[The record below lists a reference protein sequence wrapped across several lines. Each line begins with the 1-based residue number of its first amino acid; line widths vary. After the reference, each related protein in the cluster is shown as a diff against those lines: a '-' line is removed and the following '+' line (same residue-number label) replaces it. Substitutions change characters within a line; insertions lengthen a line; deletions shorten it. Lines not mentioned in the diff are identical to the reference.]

1 MAVRLRRQFLK
12 LLDEDKEFRYTVA
25 GYLGL
30 GEILK
35 RLDSIEENIRK
46 IWEEIRGLREG
57 QEKLWEAQNR
67 LWEEVK
73 ALREGQEK
81 LWDGQNKLWEE
92 VKQLREGQNKL
103 WEEVKALREGQEKLW
118 DGQNKLWEEVKQ
130 LREGQ
135 NKLWEEVKALREG
148 QEKLWDGQNKLW
160 EEVKQLREGQNKLWE
175 EVKALRE
182 GQEKLWDGQN
192 KLWEGQN
199 RLWEEVKALRE
210 GQEKLWASH
219 RRLENYMRSAF
230 GELRT
235 ALGVTYEMHAA
246 AYLTMMLYEMG
257 YEKAEVVSKS
267 FVEDGEI
274 VEVDLFNE
282 EPLVV
287 GEVTLAVKDVGDAE
301 REVEKVMRRVGLVER
316 VFGRRVFMAVL
327 SVANLYPEAADT
339 LKSLAARN
347 GIRLILGREIK
358 EALQL

>member
-1 MAVRLRRQFLK
+1 VVYSSAGMAVRLRRQFLK

-57 QEKLWEAQNR
+57 QERLWEGQNR

-118 DGQNKLWEEVKQ
+118 EEVKL
-130 LREGQ
+130 LRE
-135 NKLWEEVKALREG
+135 
-148 QEKLWDGQNKLW
+148 
-160 EEVKQLREGQNKLWE
+160 
-175 EVKALRE
+175 
-182 GQEKLWDGQN
+182 GQN

>member
-1 MAVRLRRQFLK
+1 VVYSSAGMAVRLRRQFLK

-57 QEKLWEAQNR
+57 QEKLWEGQNR

-130 LREGQ
+130 LRE
-135 NKLWEEVKALREG
+135 
-148 QEKLWDGQNKLW
+148 
-160 EEVKQLREGQNKLWE
+160 
-175 EVKALRE
+175 
-182 GQEKLWDGQN
+182 GQN

-358 EALQL
+358 EELQL

>member
-1 MAVRLRRQFLK
+1 VVYSSVGMAVRLRRQFLK

-81 LWDGQNKLWEE
+81 LWDGQNKLWE
-92 VKQLREGQNKL
+92 
-103 WEEVKALREGQEKLW
+103 
-118 DGQNKLWEEVKQ
+118 
-130 LREGQ
+130 
-135 NKLWEEVKALREG
+135 
-148 QEKLWDGQNKLW
+148 
-160 EEVKQLREGQNKLWE
+160 
-175 EVKALRE
+175 
-182 GQEKLWDGQN
+182 
-192 KLWEGQN
+192 GQN

-246 AYLTMMLYEMG
+246 AYLTMMLYKMG

-301 REVEKVMRRVGLVER
+301 REVEKVMRRVGLMER
-316 VFGRRVFMAVL
+316 VFGRRVFVAVL

-347 GIRLILGREIK
+347 GIRLILGREMK

>member
-1 MAVRLRRQFLK
+1 VVYSSAGMAVRLRRQFLK

-30 GEILK
+30 GEIFK

-67 LWEEVK
+67 
-73 ALREGQEK
+73 
-81 LWDGQNKLWEE
+81 
-92 VKQLREGQNKL
+92 
-103 WEEVKALREGQEKLW
+103 
-118 DGQNKLWEEVKQ
+118 
-130 LREGQ
+130 
-135 NKLWEEVKALREG
+135 
-148 QEKLWDGQNKLW
+148 
-160 EEVKQLREGQNKLWE
+160 LWE

-316 VFGRRVFMAVL
+316 VFGRRVFMAIL

>member
-1 MAVRLRRQFLK
+1 VVYSSAGMAVRLRRQFLK
-12 LLDEDKEFRYTVA
+12 LLEEDKEFRYTVA

-118 DGQNKLWEEVKQ
+118 EEVKL
-130 LREGQ
+130 LRE
-135 NKLWEEVKALREG
+135 
-148 QEKLWDGQNKLW
+148 
-160 EEVKQLREGQNKLWE
+160 
-175 EVKALRE
+175 
-182 GQEKLWDGQN
+182 GQN

-210 GQEKLWASH
+210 EQEKLWASH

-301 REVEKVMRRVGLVER
+301 REVEKVMRHVALVER

-358 EALQL
+358 EELQL

>member
-1 MAVRLRRQFLK
+1 VVYSSAGMAVRLRRQFLK

-57 QEKLWEAQNR
+57 QDKLWEAQNR

-118 DGQNKLWEEVKQ
+118 EEVKL
-130 LREGQ
+130 LRE
-135 NKLWEEVKALREG
+135 
-148 QEKLWDGQNKLW
+148 
-160 EEVKQLREGQNKLWE
+160 
-175 EVKALRE
+175 
-182 GQEKLWDGQN
+182 GQN

-316 VFGRRVFMAVL
+316 VFGRRVFMAIL

>member
-67 LWEEVK
+67 
-73 ALREGQEK
+73 
-81 LWDGQNKLWEE
+81 
-92 VKQLREGQNKL
+92 
-103 WEEVKALREGQEKLW
+103 
-118 DGQNKLWEEVKQ
+118 
-130 LREGQ
+130 
-135 NKLWEEVKALREG
+135 LWEEVKALREG

-316 VFGRRVFMAVL
+316 VFGRRVFMAIL

>member
-57 QEKLWEAQNR
+57 QEKLWEGQNR

-118 DGQNKLWEEVKQ
+118 EEVKQ
-130 LREGQ
+130 LRE
-135 NKLWEEVKALREG
+135 
-148 QEKLWDGQNKLW
+148 
-160 EEVKQLREGQNKLWE
+160 
-175 EVKALRE
+175 
-182 GQEKLWDGQN
+182 GQN

-316 VFGRRVFMAVL
+316 IFGRRVFMAVL
-327 SVANLYPEAADT
+327 SVTNLYPEAADT
-339 LKSLAARN
+339 LKSLTARN

-358 EALQL
+358 EELQL

>member
-1 MAVRLRRQFLK
+1 VVYSSAGMAVRLRRQFLK

-81 LWDGQNKLWEE
+81 LLWDGKALEE
-92 VKQLREGQNKL
+92 VKLLRE
-103 WEEVKALREGQEKLW
+103 
-118 DGQNKLWEEVKQ
+118 
-130 LREGQ
+130 
-135 NKLWEEVKALREG
+135 
-148 QEKLWDGQNKLW
+148 
-160 EEVKQLREGQNKLWE
+160 
-175 EVKALRE
+175 
-182 GQEKLWDGQN
+182 GQN

>member
-1 MAVRLRRQFLK
+1 M
-12 LLDEDKEFRYTVA
+12 
-25 GYLGL
+25 
-30 GEILK
+30 
-35 RLDSIEENIRK
+35 
-46 IWEEIRGLREG
+46 EEIRGLREG
-57 QEKLWEAQNR
+57 QEKLWEGQNR

-118 DGQNKLWEEVKQ
+118 EEVKL
-130 LREGQ
+130 LRE
-135 NKLWEEVKALREG
+135 
-148 QEKLWDGQNKLW
+148 
-160 EEVKQLREGQNKLWE
+160 
-175 EVKALRE
+175 
-182 GQEKLWDGQN
+182 GQN

>member
-1 MAVRLRRQFLK
+1 VVYSSVGMAVRLRRQFLK

-67 LWEEVK
+67 
-73 ALREGQEK
+73 
-81 LWDGQNKLWEE
+81 
-92 VKQLREGQNKL
+92 
-103 WEEVKALREGQEKLW
+103 
-118 DGQNKLWEEVKQ
+118 
-130 LREGQ
+130 
-135 NKLWEEVKALREG
+135 
-148 QEKLWDGQNKLW
+148 
-160 EEVKQLREGQNKLWE
+160 LWE

-301 REVEKVMRRVGLVER
+301 REVEKVMRRVGLMER
-316 VFGRRVFMAVL
+316 VFGRRVFVAVL

>member
-1 MAVRLRRQFLK
+1 VVHSSAGMTVRLRRQFLK

-57 QEKLWEAQNR
+57 QEKLWEGQNR

-118 DGQNKLWEEVKQ
+118 EEVKL
-130 LREGQ
+130 LRE
-135 NKLWEEVKALREG
+135 
-148 QEKLWDGQNKLW
+148 
-160 EEVKQLREGQNKLWE
+160 
-175 EVKALRE
+175 
-182 GQEKLWDGQN
+182 GQN

>member
-57 QEKLWEAQNR
+57 QERLWEGQNR

-118 DGQNKLWEEVKQ
+118 DGQNKLWEEVKL
-130 LREGQ
+130 LRE
-135 NKLWEEVKALREG
+135 
-148 QEKLWDGQNKLW
+148 
-160 EEVKQLREGQNKLWE
+160 
-175 EVKALRE
+175 
-182 GQEKLWDGQN
+182 GQN

-230 GELRT
+230 GELST

-339 LKSLAARN
+339 LKSLTARN

-358 EALQL
+358 EELQL

>member
-1 MAVRLRRQFLK
+1 MVYSSVGMAVRLRRQFLK

-67 LWEEVK
+67 
-73 ALREGQEK
+73 
-81 LWDGQNKLWEE
+81 
-92 VKQLREGQNKL
+92 
-103 WEEVKALREGQEKLW
+103 
-118 DGQNKLWEEVKQ
+118 
-130 LREGQ
+130 
-135 NKLWEEVKALREG
+135 
-148 QEKLWDGQNKLW
+148 
-160 EEVKQLREGQNKLWE
+160 LWE

-301 REVEKVMRRVGLVER
+301 REVEKVMRRVGLMER
-316 VFGRRVFMAVL
+316 VFGRRVFMAIL

>member
-1 MAVRLRRQFLK
+1 VVYSSAGMAVRLRRQFLK

-118 DGQNKLWEEVKQ
+118 EEVKL
-130 LREGQ
+130 LRE
-135 NKLWEEVKALREG
+135 
-148 QEKLWDGQNKLW
+148 
-160 EEVKQLREGQNKLWE
+160 
-175 EVKALRE
+175 
-182 GQEKLWDGQN
+182 GQN

-316 VFGRRVFMAVL
+316 IFGRRVFMAVL
-327 SVANLYPEAADT
+327 SVTNLYPEAADT

-358 EALQL
+358 EELQL

>member
-67 LWEEVK
+67 
-73 ALREGQEK
+73 
-81 LWDGQNKLWEE
+81 
-92 VKQLREGQNKL
+92 
-103 WEEVKALREGQEKLW
+103 
-118 DGQNKLWEEVKQ
+118 
-130 LREGQ
+130 
-135 NKLWEEVKALREG
+135 LWEEVKALREG

>member
-67 LWEEVK
+67 
-73 ALREGQEK
+73 
-81 LWDGQNKLWEE
+81 
-92 VKQLREGQNKL
+92 
-103 WEEVKALREGQEKLW
+103 
-118 DGQNKLWEEVKQ
+118 
-130 LREGQ
+130 
-135 NKLWEEVKALREG
+135 LWEEVKALREG

-301 REVEKVMRRVGLVER
+301 REVEKVMRRVGLMER
-316 VFGRRVFMAVL
+316 VFGRRVFMAIL

>member
-1 MAVRLRRQFLK
+1 VVYSSAGMAVRLRRQFLK

-67 LWEEVK
+67 
-73 ALREGQEK
+73 
-81 LWDGQNKLWEE
+81 
-92 VKQLREGQNKL
+92 
-103 WEEVKALREGQEKLW
+103 
-118 DGQNKLWEEVKQ
+118 
-130 LREGQ
+130 
-135 NKLWEEVKALREG
+135 LWEEVKALREG

-301 REVEKVMRRVGLVER
+301 REVERVMRRVGLVER
-316 VFGRRVFMAVL
+316 VFGRRVFMAIL

>member
-118 DGQNKLWEEVKQ
+118 EEVKL
-130 LREGQ
+130 LRE
-135 NKLWEEVKALREG
+135 
-148 QEKLWDGQNKLW
+148 
-160 EEVKQLREGQNKLWE
+160 
-175 EVKALRE
+175 
-182 GQEKLWDGQN
+182 GQN

>member
-1 MAVRLRRQFLK
+1 VVYSSAGMAVRLRRQFLK

-46 IWEEIRGLREG
+46 IWEETRGLREG

-118 DGQNKLWEEVKQ
+118 EEVKL
-130 LREGQ
+130 LRE
-135 NKLWEEVKALREG
+135 
-148 QEKLWDGQNKLW
+148 
-160 EEVKQLREGQNKLWE
+160 
-175 EVKALRE
+175 
-182 GQEKLWDGQN
+182 GQN

-316 VFGRRVFMAVL
+316 IFGRRVFMAVL